1 MSKTDFDPFIRDDG
15 KYQSQLLGPNPEVVI
30 DFFDLYNFNDK
41 LAMLLLDI
49 PDSALSELKTE
60 CDGKTVR
67 IRNLVQPTKIREIEA
82 KHIGKLIQ
90 VEAIVVTA
98 SVPDATISTAVYRCP
113 CGTEIHEP
121 QLGFELEPPLQCP
134 CGNKRGFK
142 LLREKCERIDTQIL
156 QLQERP
162 EELPPGE
169 IPEPL
174 TTVLKEKLIRYASP
188 GDRVR
193 VVGIVRAK
201 PLKQN
206 RSTLSDVKIL
216 EANSIEVM
224 NRNHVDTMLSE
235 ERIQQIVSLS
245 QQPNLEEILINSYC
259 PSIYGWRHVKKTL
272 IRCTFGGVSKHKR
285 GSFVRGWIN
294 AMLTGDPGLAKTAL
308 LLFGKD
314 VCQRGVYDTG
324 RGVTGVGLTAALVK
338 IEERFVLA
346 AGTLALG
353 DMGNV
358 FLDEFEK
365 MNREDRE
372 MIHVPM
378 ENGIITVSK
387 GGLKAALNSRC
398 SVVAAMN
405 PVDGRYNTSKT
416 LKENLRKKPE
426 DFPDSLISRFDII
439 FVMVDKVER
448 ETDKLVAERMLNLD
462 TVNTKEYI
470 PIELFR
476 DYIAYSKRF
485 NPTIPDNIKK
495 KIQRYY
501 EEKRQEMR
509 NDPSKTFTPRQLES
523 IERLIEARARMFMRS
538 EATDEDYEDA
548 VKLHEIYVNE
558 TWLDPYTGKVD
569 TGPMVGIPEVSRF
582 KQAEY
587 VPMVIKQMYRDG
599 KGIPDATGEL
609 SVRRGDL
616 VKEIVGY
623 GKVDQG
629 RANEIVKIALEQDLV
644 WSPGPDRI
652 KLSDKEANRMLGGE
666 PQTLNTP

>member
-1 MSKTDFDPFIRDDG
+1 MSKTDFDPFIRDNG
-15 KYQSQLLGPNPEVVI
+15 KYHLLLLSQNPEMII
-30 DFFDLYNFNDK
+30 DFNDLYNFNED
-41 LAMLLLDI
+41 LAIFLLDR
-49 PDSALSELKTE
+49 PEATLQELKTE
-60 CDGKTVR
+60 CDGKTIR
-67 IRNLVQPTKIREIEA
+67 IKNLLTQTKIREIEA
-82 KHIGKLIQ
+82 KHIGKLIE

-98 SVPDATISTAVYRCP
+98 SVPDATISTAVYKCP
-113 CGTEIHEP
+113 CGNEIYEP
-121 QLGFELEPPLQCP
+121 QTGFELEPPSQCP
-134 CGNKRGFK
+134 CGNKRNLK

-174 TTVLKEKLIRYASP
+174 TTILKEKLIRYASP
-188 GDRVR
+188 GDRVK
-193 VVGIVRAK
+193 VVGIVKSK
-201 PLKQN
+201 PLKQS
-206 RSTLSDVKIL
+206 RSTLNDVKIL
-216 EANSIEVM
+216 EANSVEIM
-224 NRNHVDTMLSE
+224 NRNHIDTSLTK
-235 ERIQQIVSLS
+235 ERIQQIVTLS

-272 IRCTFGGVSKHKR
+272 IRCNFGGVSKVKR
-285 GSFVRGWIN
+285 GSRVRGWIN
-294 AMLTGDPGLAKTAL
+294 AMLTGDPGLAKTAM

-324 RGVTGVGLTAALVK
+324 RGVTGVGLTAALTKVDD
-338 IEERFVLA
+338 RFVLA

-365 MNREDRE
+365 MNKEDRE

-387 GGLKAALNSRC
+387 GGLRAELNSRC

-405 PVDGRYNTSKT
+405 PVDGKYNVNKT
-416 LKENLRKKPE
+416 LKENLRKKSE

-439 FVMVDKVER
+439 FVMVDKIEE
-448 ETDKLVAERMLNLD
+448 ETDELVAERMLGLD
-462 TVNTKEYI
+462 NINTKEYI
-470 PIELFR
+470 PIDLFR
-476 DYIAYSKRF
+476 DYISYSKQF
-485 NPTIPDNIKK
+485 SPTIPDSIRNQMKE
-495 KIQRYY
+495 YY
-501 EEKRQEMR
+501 KRKRQEMR

-523 IERLIEARARMFMRS
+523 IERLIEARARMFLRS
-538 EATDEDYEDA
+538 EAINEDYEDS

-569 TGPMVGIPEVSRF
+569 TGPMVGIMETSRM

-587 VPMVIKQMYRDG
+587 LPRIIEQMYRDG
-599 KGIPDATGEL
+599 KGQIGLDTEL
-609 SVRRGDL
+609 YVKRGDL
-616 VKEIVGY
+616 VDEMVSR

-629 RANEIVKIALEQDLV
+629 RANDIIKVAMDKDLV
-644 WSPGPDRI
+644 WSPGVDRI
-652 KLSDKEANRMLGGE
+652 KLSGSDSNRMLGDE
-666 PQTLNTP
+666 QTLNT